1 MKFQRSVAGAVL
13 AATVLALA
21 QTAQAQPTTL
31 RVRSAFVAEHTASKA
46 MEIFKAEAQRLSG
59 GSIEVEVLPGT
70 TGVSGTKEVLDDL
83 RTENVFGLCI
93 AAGHMARLIPEIGAL
108 GLPYV
113 FHSYNEV
120 ARALKGRVGTAIEA
134 RLAAKGFMS
143 LGWLMFG
150 SQNLVNSKRPLRTLD
165 DFKGLKLR
173 LFPDETH
180 MAIFRAL
187 GSSPLALDLKDLYLA
202 LQQGDIDGQENSYS
216 VIYNYKFYEYEKYL
230 SDTARILDLIAFV
243 ADSKAFM
250 SLQPEQQKAIREAAA
265 IAVAKQWKMMAEEDA
280 DALVKLK
287 EKGVQ
292 FDPLPPETR
301 AALRQATA
309 VVVENARKRVG
320 NELVDSILAAGKS
333 GPARATTANT
343 TAVPVGQGRISTKR
357 N

>member
-1 MKFQRSVAGAVL
+1 MKFGRSIAGAAL
-13 AATVLALA
+13 AAAVLALA
-21 QTAQAQPTTL
+21 PAAQAQPTTL

-46 MEIFKAEAQRLSG
+46 MEIFKTEVERLSG

-70 TGVSGTKEVLDDL
+70 AGVSGTREVLDDV
-83 RTENVFGLCI
+83 RTQNVFALCI

-113 FHSYNEV
+113 FHNYDEV
-120 ARALKGRVGTAIEA
+120 ARALKGRVGAAIEA
-134 RLAAKGFMS
+134 KLAAKGLLS

-150 SQNLVNSKRPLRTLD
+150 AQNLVNSKRPLRTLD

-173 LFPDETH
+173 LHADETH
-180 MAIFRAL
+180 LAIFRAL
-187 GSSPLALDLKDLYLA
+187 GANPVALDLKDLYLA

-216 VIYNYKFYEYEKYL
+216 VIYNYKFYEYGKYL
-230 SDTARILDLIAFV
+230 SDTAHILDLIPFV
-243 ADSKAFM
+243 ASSKTFM
-250 SLQPEQQKAIREAAA
+250 SLQAEQQKAIREAAA
-265 IAVAKQWKMMAEEDA
+265 IAVAQQWKMMAAEDA

-287 EKGVQ
+287 DKGVQ

-301 AALRQATA
+301 AALRRATH
-309 VVVENARKRVG
+309 VVVEDARKRVG
-320 NELVDSILAAGKS
+320 GELIDSILAVGKS

-343 TAVPVGQGRISTKR
+343 MDAPGGQGRISTKR